1 MIFVSYIMIISL
13 NPGIIYEK
21 VRTYIETDHSIKQ
34 ELRKEA
40 TIKINYIL
48 DDLLRQSGADRA

>member
-1 MIFVSYIMIISL
+1 MIFVSYIMVISL

-21 VRTYIETDHSIKQ
+21 VKTYIEVDHSNKQ